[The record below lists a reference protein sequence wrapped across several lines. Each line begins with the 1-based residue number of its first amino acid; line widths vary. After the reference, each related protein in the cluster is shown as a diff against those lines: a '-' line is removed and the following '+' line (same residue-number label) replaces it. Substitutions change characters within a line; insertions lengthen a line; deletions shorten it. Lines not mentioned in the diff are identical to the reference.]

1 MYDKYTSFNL
11 CLEYIGTSYPIIPS
25 STTNTDN
32 LAINIKMT
40 GFNFINSTYE
50 IKNNCNV
57 SNIVL
62 SPFYFSTTTPTNV
75 YLSNASQY
83 TFLKNNDIFNIN
95 IEYERIVDGKSPT
108 NSILG
113 ITSGVMNVPYPNM
126 IYIFKIFGCDPVDNT
141 NNGSRIK
148 NI

>member
-1 MYDKYTSFNL
+1 MYEKYSSFNL
-11 CLEYIGTSYPIIPS
+11 CLEYIGTSYPIIPN
-25 STTNTDN
+25 STTNDN
-32 LAINIKMT
+32 LAVNIKMS

-62 SPFYFSTTTPTNV
+62 APFLFSNSTPTNL
-75 YLSNASQY
+75 YLSNVSQY

-95 IEYERIVDGKSPT
+95 IEYERIIDGRSPINT
-108 NSILG
+108 IMGLSN
-113 ITSGVMNVPYPNM
+113 TAMNVPYPNM